1 MTPEVEDQKTP
12 PNGARHLSQSH
23 LQEILRL
30 AIPAMLAIASDP
42 LFSIA
47 DTAMIGRL
55 GVEPLAARAIGTALI
70 GGIYWLFTFLIF
82 GTTTLVG
89 YQHGAHD
96 TEACGQTYLH
106 ALLVAI
112 VGGVLVAAA
121 GIYFAPHLYRGM
133 GASETVLREGVL
145 YFRIRVAGAPFIFL
159 FYASVGFFRGVQN
172 TRIPMLI
179 AFLMSGT
186 NLVLDYA
193 LIYGHLGLPALGLRG
208 AAIASWTAQFVG
220 AAGGLIIFFFSGAT
234 VSYRPGKWR
243 VQWPLLRPLFHIG
256 RDLAARTGALRF
268 SLVFATGTVARMGPN
283 ALAAHEIAFQLF
295 MLGSDVVDGLAVAGQ
310 ALAAKY
316 VGAHQRDAA
325 YRMGK
330 TLIVCGGA
338 AGCLFA
344 AAFLGAQESII
355 RFFTPSLEVMV
366 ALGGGI
372 FVLLALFQ
380 PANGIVFVLDGFL
393 IGAHDT
399 RFLMKAML
407 FGTLIIFVPLSWLS
421 LQLGWGLAGI
431 WSGISV
437 LMVWRLITN
446 VYRFVS
452 RRWAVAAKRQ

>member
-1 MTPEVEDQKTP
+1 MTPAVQDQKAP
-12 PNGARHLSQSH
+12 PNGAGHFSQGH

-55 GVEPLAARAIGTALI
+55 GVEPLAARAIGAALI

-106 ALLVAI
+106 ALLVAT
-112 VGGVLVAAA
+112 VGGVFVAAV
-121 GIYFAPHLYRGM
+121 GIYFAPDLYRVM
-133 GASETVLREGVL
+133 GAGEAVLREGVP

-172 TRIPMLI
+172 TRIPMVI

-186 NLVLDYA
+186 NLGLDYA
-193 LIYGHLGLPALGLRG
+193 LIYGNLGLPALGLRG
-208 AAIASWTAQFVG
+208 AAIASLIAQFV
-220 AAGGLIIFFFSGAT
+220 AATGCLLVFFFSRAT
-234 VSYRPGKWR
+234 VSYRPREWR
-243 VQWPLLRPLFHIG
+243 AQWTLLRPLFHIG

-295 MLGSDVVDGLAVAGQ
+295 MLCSDVIDGLAVAGQ

-316 VGAHQRDAA
+316 LGAHQREAA

-330 TLIVCGGA
+330 TLMVCGGA

-344 AAFLGAQESII
+344 AAFVGVQESII
-355 RFFTPSLEVMV
+355 RFFTTSPEVMV

-399 RFLMKAML
+399 RFLMRAML
-407 FGTLIIFVPLSWLS
+407 IGTLIIFVPLSWLS
-421 LQLGWGLAGI
+421 LQLGWGLTGI
-431 WSGISV
+431 WSGIGV
-437 LMVWRLITN
+437 LMAWRLFTN
-446 VYRFVS
+446 SYRFVS
-452 RRWAVAAKRQ
+452 RKWIVTGAPR

>member
-1 MTPEVEDQKTP
+1 LTPAVQDQKAP
-12 PNGARHLSQSH
+12 PTGARHLSPGY

-55 GVEPLAARAIGTALI
+55 GVEPLAARAIGAALI

-82 GTTTLVG
+82 GTTTIVG

-106 ALLVAI
+106 ALLVATL
-112 VGGVLVAAA
+112 GGVIVAAA
-121 GIYFAPHLYRGM
+121 GIYFAPNLYRGM
-133 GASETVLREGVL
+133 GAADKVLREGVP

-186 NLVLDYA
+186 NLALDYA
-193 LIYGHLGLPALGLRG
+193 LIYGNLGLPRMGLRG
-208 AAIASWTAQFVG
+208 AAIASWTAQLVG
-220 AAGGLIIFFFSGAT
+220 AAGCLLVFFFSRVT
-234 VSYRPGKWR
+234 VSYRPREWR
-243 VQWPLLRPLFHIG
+243 IQWTLLRPLFHIG

-268 SLVFATGTVARMGPN
+268 SLVFATGTVARMGSN
-283 ALAAHEIAFQLF
+283 TLAAHEIAFQLF
-295 MLGSDVVDGLAVAGQ
+295 ILCSDVIDGLAVAGQ

-316 VGAHQRDAA
+316 LGAHQTDAA

-330 TLIVCGGA
+330 TLMVCGGA

-344 AAFLGAQESII
+344 AAFLGAREPII
-355 RFFTPSLEVMV
+355 RFFTTSPEVII

-380 PANGIVFVLDGFL
+380 PANGVVFVLDGFL

-407 FGTLIIFVPLSWLS
+407 IGTLIIFVPMSWLS
-421 LQLGWGLAGI
+421 LQLGWGLTGI
-431 WSGISV
+431 WTGISV
-437 LMVWRLITN
+437 LMTWRLITTS
-446 VYRFVS
+446 YRFMYKKWRAATI
-452 RRWAVAAKRQ
+452 RR